1 MVSYVKSSNLIGK
14 QNMAFIT
21 STEAAILASSK
32 MPLVIANILLPHKL
46 KSGQVL
52 VKLITSGICGA
63 QINEID
69 AIKGPDLFLPHLLG
83 HEGYGE
89 VIEIGSGVTKI
100 QPGDKVILHWRK
112 SSGIE
117 ASPAKYILGDQIVNA
132 GWVTT
137 FSRHSIVSE
146 NRVTKIPDT
155 VINKNLLPLLGCALT
170 TSFGAVTY
178 DTRLNNSHSIIVFGA
193 GGIGLLI
200 TKFAAFLKVLNIIVI
215 DKDENKL
222 KSALKLGATSVIHFI
237 SKEDALFQLNQLSGT
252 MNIDFA
258 YETTGTSA
266 GIEISFNQIANNG
279 KVLLIGTP
287 NHKSLI
293 SIPALP
299 LHFGKTLV
307 GSHGGSTD
315 PDRDIP
321 ILVKMLAMEQLD
333 LSQYPI
339 DIISLEE
346 INLAI
351 NHIRNGSVGRKIIE
365 F

>member
-1 MVSYVKSSNLIGK
+1 MTLVN
-14 QNMAFIT
+14 
-21 STEAAILASSK
+21 STQAAILTLSNQPLRIASVTLPSK
-32 MPLVIANILLPHKL
+32 LL
-46 KSGQVL
+46 SGQVL

-89 VIEIGSGVTKI
+89 VIEIGPGVRKI

-112 SSGIE
+112 GSGIE
-117 ASPAKYILGDQIVNA
+117 ASPAQYFLGDQVINA

-146 NRVTKIPDT
+146 NRVTKIRDT
-155 VINKNLLPLLGCALT
+155 LINTSLLPLLGCALT

-178 DTRLNNSHSIIVFGA
+178 DTKLDNTHSVIVFGA
-193 GGIGLLI
+193 GGLGLLI
-200 TKFAAFLKVLNIIVI
+200 TKFASYLGVLNIIVI

-222 KSALKLGATSVIHFI
+222 KSALKLGATSVIHFV
-237 SKEDALFQLNQLSGT
+237 SKEEVVSQLKQFNGIGG
-252 MNIDFA
+252 IDFA
-258 YETTGTSA
+258 YETTGSSD
-266 GIEISFNQIANNG
+266 GIEISFNQISNNG

-287 NHKSLI
+287 NHKSVI
-293 SIPALP
+293 TIPTLP

-307 GSHGGSTD
+307 GSHGGSTV

-321 ILVKMLAMEQLD
+321 LLIEMLALQQLD
-333 LSQYPI
+333 LSNYPI

-351 NHIRNGSVGRKIIE
+351 NQIRDGSVGRKIIE
-365 F
+365 LEHYSAS

>member
-1 MVSYVKSSNLIGK
+1 MVLVN
-14 QNMAFIT
+14 
-21 STEAAILASSK
+21 STQAAILTSSNK
-32 MPLVIANILLPHKL
+32 PLFLANVKLPHEL
-46 KSGQVL
+46 ISGQVL

-69 AIKGPDLFLPHLLG
+69 AIKGPDPFLPHLLG

-89 VIEIGSGVTKI
+89 VIEIGPGVVKI

-117 ASPAKYILGDQIVNA
+117 ALPAKYILGDKTINA

-137 FSRHSIVSE
+137 FSHHSIVSE
-146 NRVTKIPDT
+146 NRVTKIPET
-155 VINKNLLPLLGCALT
+155 LININLLPLLGCALT

-178 DTRLNNSHSIIVFGA
+178 DTKLNDSHSIIVFGA
-193 GGIGLLI
+193 GGLGLLI
-200 TKFAAFLKVLNIIVI
+200 TKFASFLKVMNIIVI
-215 DKDENKL
+215 DKDEEKL
-222 KSALKLGATSVIHFI
+222 KSALKLGATSVIHFT
-237 SKEDALFQLNQLSGT
+237 SKDNALHQLNQISGHGEV
-252 MNIDFA
+252 DFA
-258 YETTGTSA
+258 YETTGTSD

-279 KVLLIGTP
+279 KVLMIGTP
-287 NHKSLI
+287 NHKSVI
-293 SIPALP
+293 TIPTLP

-307 GSHGGSTD
+307 GSHGGSTN

-321 ILVKMLAMEQLD
+321 MLIELLAMKHLD
-333 LSQYPI
+333 LSHYPI
-339 DIISLEE
+339 DVVDFNE

-351 NHIRNGSVGRKIIE
+351 DEIRNGSVGRKIIK

>member
-1 MVSYVKSSNLIGK
+1 MMKYSTLIGRK
-14 QNMAFIT
+14 LMLSVH
-21 STEAAILASSK
+21 STEAAILTSSK
-32 MPLVIANILLPHKL
+32 KPLDLANITLPREL
-46 KSGQVL
+46 QSGQVL

-89 VIEIGSGVTKI
+89 VIEIGPGVKKI
-100 QPGDKVILHWRK
+100 KPGDKVILHWRK

-117 ASPAKYILGDQIVNA
+117 ALPAKYFLGDQVINA

-137 FSRHSIVSE
+137 FSKHSIVSE
-146 NRVTKIPDT
+146 NRVTRIPDT
-155 VINKNLLPLLGCALT
+155 GINKTLLPLLGCALT

-178 DTRLNNSHSIIVFGA
+178 DTKLNKSHSIIVFGA
-193 GGIGLLI
+193 GGLGLLI
-200 TKFAAFLKVLNIIVI
+200 TKFASTLKASSVIVI
-215 DKDENKL
+215 DKDPNKL
-222 KSALKLGATSVIHFI
+222 KKALELGATSVIHFI
-237 SKEDALFQLNQLSGT
+237 SKEDALSQLRQLKSTG
-252 MNIDFA
+252 NIDFA
-258 YETTGTSA
+258 YETTGASD
-266 GIEISFNQIANNG
+266 GIEISFEQIANDG

-287 NHKSLI
+287 NQKSFI
-293 SIPALP
+293 TIPTLP

-307 GSHGGSTD
+307 GSHGGSTE

-321 ILVKMLAMEQLD
+321 VLVELLARSELD
-333 LSQYPI
+333 LSLYPI
-339 DIISLEE
+339 EVISLDE

-351 NHIRNGSVGRKIIE
+351 NEIRNGSVGRKIIE

>member
-1 MVSYVKSSNLIGK
+1 
-14 QNMAFIT
+14 MALIT
-21 STEAAILASSK
+21 STEAAILASSN
-32 MPLVIANILLPHKL
+32 MPLVIANIELPHEL

-52 VKLITSGICGA
+52 VKLIASGICGA

-89 VIEIGSGVTKI
+89 VIEKGPGVTKI

-117 ASPAKYILGDQIVNA
+117 ASPAKYILGDQTKNA

-137 FSRHSIVSE
+137 FSKHSIVSE
-146 NRVTKIPDT
+146 NRVTQIPAT
-155 VINKNLLPLLGCALT
+155 VINKHLLPLLGCALT
-170 TSFGAVTY
+170 TSFGVVTY
-178 DTRLNNSHSIIVFGA
+178 ETGLNNSHSIIVFGA
-193 GGIGLLI
+193 GGLGLLI
-200 TKFAAFLKVLNIIVI
+200 TKFAAFLKVMNIIVL

-222 KSALKLGATSVIHFI
+222 KSALKLGATSVIHFT
-237 SKEDALFQLNQLSGT
+237 SKEEALFQLKQLSGIS
-252 MNIDFA
+252 NINFA
-258 YETTGTSA
+258 YETTGTSD

-287 NHKSLI
+287 NHKSEI
-293 SIPALP
+293 KIPALP
-299 LHFGKTLV
+299 LHFGKTIV
-307 GSHGGSTD
+307 GSHGGSTC

-321 ILVKMLAMEQLD
+321 ILIDLLATGQLD
-333 LSQYPI
+333 LSYYPV

-351 NHIRNGSVGRKIIE
+351 NDIRNGSAGRKIIE